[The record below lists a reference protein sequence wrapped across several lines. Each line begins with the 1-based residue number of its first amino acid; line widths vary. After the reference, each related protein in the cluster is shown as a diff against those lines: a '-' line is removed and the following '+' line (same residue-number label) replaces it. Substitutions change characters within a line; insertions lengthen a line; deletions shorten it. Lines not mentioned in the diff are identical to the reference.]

1 MRQVTREQSRDTG
14 MAMVLLVLLLWLA
27 YGGDGLV
34 RTAVAL
40 LVLTMAVPGA
50 FAPVAVVW
58 LALSNAVGTVVSKAL
73 FSVVFVLVVT
83 PIGVV
88 RRWLGK
94 DSLQL
99 CNFKTSH
106 DSVMV
111 RRNHLY
117 TPADL
122 ERPY

>member
-1 MRQVTREQSRDTG
+1 MAPLVGSMRQVTREQSRDTG

-58 LALSNAVGTVVSKAL
+58 LAL
-73 FSVVFVLVVT
+73 
-83 PIGVV
+83 
-88 RRWLGK
+88 
-94 DSLQL
+94 
-99 CNFKTSH
+99 
-106 DSVMV
+106 
-111 RRNHLY
+111 
-117 TPADL
+117 
-122 ERPY
+122 